1 MRRLLNSLVKG
12 WKIRRIMNQ
21 CREVIQIKR
30 DLAETEQ
37 VLRTNKGPK
46 EQALKQF
53 MLQRKKKIEELSKVI
68 PNLYRNGRWIYS

>member
-1 MRRLLNSLVKG
+1 
-12 WKIRRIMNQ
+12 MNQ

-53 MLQRKKKIEELSKVI
+53 ML
-68 PNLYRNGRWIYS
+68 